1 MLAESLAA
9 TSANSL
15 WRKAERCILPDWISR
30 IEADMAIG
38 TLYVE
43 ELRATIRGR
52 FAWVGAGVI
61 LLAVGCVATVG
72 TQDTWL
78 DGYGVIAYFLVPLAF
93 IPLSAVF
100 LASPRANR
108 FVESLFTAPVERR
121 DWLTAKIL
129 VVVTIA
135 AAYYVALVPMVLVY
149 THHVGVPLLLQ
160 KLLIWAPCLL
170 AVGIVIGSL
179 IGILFIG
186 ESIAAP
192 AATGMGVLLVYAGF
206 VPLQELLVAQGNG
219 ATRTGHLTLMS
230 PAVLLKNAFGFTL
243 AVGSIP
249 ATTTRT
255 WISLLAVIIGALAL
269 AVWVF
274 LRAQGVETWEASWG
288 QRWIIALGIALIVVL
303 PVLVADT
310 NYDKPAPHAT
320 NAPSIQR
327 LFARAGSSIALTW
340 PGGQPP
346 ARCCSTI
353 LNRDEWP
360 PFGTDEPTR
369 RDLFVLLP
377 VDATQRVTD
386 VHIQVVGENGLEAS
400 GDPQAIAPAP
410 EGLEKHTYSNDLG
423 PAAADGHHVV
433 TGWVARVPVTLIP
446 RAPWDIGG
454 VRYPLRV
461 TATYQVAGES
471 QTRTFSARAAID
483 AQVSRAIYEMGAA
496 SLILPLVCFGAA
508 FQRWRQTR

>member
-1 MLAESLAA
+1 
-9 TSANSL
+9 
-15 WRKAERCILPDWISR
+15 
-30 IEADMAIG
+30 MAIG
-38 TLYVE
+38 TLYLE
-43 ELRATIRGR
+43 ELRATMRGR
-52 FAWVGAGVI
+52 FALLGAGVI

-93 IPLSAVF
+93 IPLAAVA

-108 FVESLFTAPVERR
+108 FVESVFTAPVERR

-129 VVVTIA
+129 VLITIA
-135 AAYYVALVPMVLVY
+135 AAYYLALVPMMLVY
-149 THHVGVPLLLQ
+149 AHHVGVPLLLW
-160 KLLIWAPCLL
+160 KLLIWAPGLL
-170 AVGIVIGSL
+170 VTSIAIGTL
-179 IGILFIG
+179 IGVLFIG

-192 AATGMGVLLVYAGF
+192 AATGMGVLLAYAGF

-219 ATRTGHLTLMS
+219 ATRTGHLTLLS

-255 WISLLAVIIGALAL
+255 WISLLAVIIGAFAL
-269 AVWVF
+269 GVWAF
-274 LRAQGVETWEASWG
+274 LRAQGVETWEATRG
-288 QRWIIALGIALIVVL
+288 QRWIISLGIALVVVL
-303 PVLVADT
+303 PVAIADT

-327 LFARAGSSIALTW
+327 LFSRVGSSLALAH
-340 PGGQPP
+340 PGGPPP

-360 PFGTDEPTR
+360 PLGTDEPTH
-369 RDLFVLLP
+369 RDLLVLLP
-377 VDATQRVTD
+377 VDATQRVSD
-386 VHIQVVGENGLEAS
+386 LHIQVTGEDGLEVAAS
-400 GDPQAIAPAP
+400 PEKLAPAP
-410 EGLEKHTYSNDLG
+410 EALETRTYPNDLG

-433 TGWVARVPVTLIP
+433 TGWVARVPVTLTP
-446 RAPWDIGG
+446 TKPWDVGG

-461 TATYQVAGES
+461 AATYQVAGES
-471 QTRTFSARAAID
+471 QMRTFSARAAID
-483 AQVSRAIYEMGAA
+483 AQVASAIYEMGIA
-496 SLILPLVCFGAA
+496 SAILPLVCFGAA
-508 FQRWRQTR
+508 FRRWRLTR

>member
-1 MLAESLAA
+1 
-9 TSANSL
+9 
-15 WRKAERCILPDWISR
+15 
-30 IEADMAIG
+30 MAIG
-38 TLYVE
+38 TLYLE
-43 ELRATIRGR
+43 ELRATTRGR
-52 FAWVGAGVI
+52 LALLGAGVI

-78 DGYGVIAYFLVPLAF
+78 DGYGIIAYFLVPLAF
-93 IPLSAVF
+93 VPLAAAF

-108 FVESLFTAPVERR
+108 FVESVFTAPVERR
-121 DWLTAKIL
+121 DWLAAKIL
-129 VVVTIA
+129 VLITLA
-135 AAYYVALVPMVLVY
+135 AAYYVALLPMALVY

-170 AVGIVIGSL
+170 VASIAMGTL
-179 IGILFIG
+179 IGVLFIG

-192 AATGMGVLLVYAGF
+192 AATGMGVLLAYAGF

-219 ATRTGHLTLMS
+219 ATRTGHLTLAS
-230 PAVLLKNAFGFTL
+230 PAVLLKNALGFTL

-255 WISLLAVIIGALAL
+255 WISLAVVIVLAFAL
-269 AVWVF
+269 AVWAF
-274 LRAQGVETWEASWG
+274 LRAQGVETWEASRG
-288 QRWIIALGIALIVVL
+288 QRWIIAFVIVGIIVL
-303 PVLVADT
+303 PVMLADT

-320 NAPSIQR
+320 NAPAIQR
-327 LFARAGSSIALTW
+327 LFSRAGSSLALTW

-360 PFGTDEPTR
+360 PLGTDEPVR
-369 RDLFVLLP
+369 RDLLVLLP

-386 VHIQVVGENGLEAS
+386 VRLQVVGENGLEATAS
-400 GDPQAIAPAP
+400 PDDLAPAP
-410 EGLEKHTYSNDLG
+410 EALETRTYTNDLG

-433 TGWVARVPVTLIP
+433 NGWVARIPVTLTP
-446 RAPWDIGG
+446 TKPWDIGG

-461 TATYQVAGES
+461 TGTYQVAGES
-471 QTRTFSARAAID
+471 GVRTLSARAAVD
-483 AQVSRAIYEMGAA
+483 AQVSKAIYEMGIA

-508 FQRWRQTR
+508 FKRWSRTR

>member
-1 MLAESLAA
+1 MS
-9 TSANSL
+9 
-15 WRKAERCILPDWISR
+15 
-30 IEADMAIG
+30 IG
-38 TLYVE
+38 TLYLE
-43 ELRATIRGR
+43 ELRATMRGR

-78 DGYGVIAYFLVPLAF
+78 DGYGIIAYFLVPLAF
-93 IPLSAVF
+93 IPLAAVF

-108 FVESLFTAPVERR
+108 FVESVFTAPVERR
-121 DWLTAKIL
+121 DWLTAKLL
-129 VVVTIA
+129 VVVTLA
-135 AAYYVALVPMVLVY
+135 AAYYLALVPMVLVY
-149 THHVGVPLLLQ
+149 AHHVGMPLLLQ

-170 AVGIVIGSL
+170 VVSIAMGTL
-179 IGILFIG
+179 IGVLFIG
-186 ESIAAP
+186 QSIAAP
-192 AATGMGVLLVYAGF
+192 AATGMGVLLAYAGF

-255 WISLLAVIIGALAL
+255 WISLLAIIIGALAL
-269 AVWVF
+269 AAWAF

-288 QRWIIALGIALIVVL
+288 QRWTIALGIVLIVVL
-303 PVLVADT
+303 PVLIADT

-327 LFARAGSSIALTW
+327 LFARAGSSLALTP

-360 PFGTDEPTR
+360 PFGIDEPAR
-369 RDLFVLLP
+369 RDLLVLLP

-386 VHIQVVGENGLEAS
+386 LHIQVVGENGLEAS
-400 GDPQAIAPAP
+400 GDPAALAPAP
-410 EGLEKHTYSNDLG
+410 EGLEKHTYPNDSG

-446 RAPWDIGG
+446 RQPWDIGG

-461 TATYQVAGES
+461 TATYHVEGES
-471 QTRTFSARAAID
+471 AMRTFSSRAAID
-483 AQVSRAIYEMGAA
+483 AQVSKAIYEMGAA

-508 FQRWRQTR
+508 FKRWRRTR

>member
-1 MLAESLAA
+1 MHF
-9 TSANSL
+9 
-15 WRKAERCILPDWISR
+15 K
-30 IEADMAIG
+30 
-38 TLYVE
+38 TLYLE
-43 ELRATIRGR
+43 ELRATMRGR
-52 FAWVGAGVI
+52 FAWLGAAVV
-61 LLAVGCVATVG
+61 LLAVGCVAAVG

-78 DGYGVIAYFLVPLAF
+78 DGYGIIAYFLVPLAF

-108 FVESLFTAPVERR
+108 FVESVFTAPVERR
-121 DWLTAKIL
+121 DWLIAKLL
-129 VVVTIA
+129 VLLTIA
-135 AAYYVALVPMVLVY
+135 AAYYLALVPMVLVY

-160 KLLIWAPCLL
+160 KLLLWAPCLL
-170 AVGIVIGSL
+170 LVSIAMGAL
-179 IGILFIG
+179 IGVLFIG

-192 AATGMGVLLVYAGF
+192 AATGMGVLLMYAGF

-219 ATRTGHLTLMS
+219 ATRTGHLTLLS

-255 WISLLAVIIGALAL
+255 WITLLIVVIGALAL
-269 AVWVF
+269 AVWAF
-274 LRAQGVETWEASWG
+274 LRAQGVETWEASRA
-288 QRWIIALGIALIVVL
+288 QRWIIAFGIALIILL
-303 PVLVADT
+303 PVMMADT

-327 LFARAGSSIALTW
+327 LFARAGSSLAL
-340 PGGQPP
+340 PQAGGQPP

-369 RDLFVLLP
+369 RDLLVLLP
-377 VDATQRVTD
+377 VDSTQRVTD
-386 VHIQVVGENGLEAS
+386 LHIQVAGENGLEVAA
-400 GDPQAIAPAP
+400 DPNKLDPAP
-410 EGLEKHTYSNDLG
+410 ESLETHTYAADSG

-433 TGWVARVPVTLIP
+433 NGWVARVPVTLTP
-446 RAPWDIGG
+446 TKPWDVGG
-454 VRYPLRV
+454 VRYPLKV
-461 TATYQVAGES
+461 TATYKVAGES
-471 QTRTFSARAAID
+471 RTFSARAAID
-483 AQVSRAIYEMGAA
+483 AQVSKAIYEMAIA

-508 FQRWRQTR
+508 FKRWRQTR